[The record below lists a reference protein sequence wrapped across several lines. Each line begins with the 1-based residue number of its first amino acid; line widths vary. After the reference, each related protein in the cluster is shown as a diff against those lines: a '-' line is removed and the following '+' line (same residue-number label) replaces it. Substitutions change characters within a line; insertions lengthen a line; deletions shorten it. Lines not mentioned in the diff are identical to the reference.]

1 MQSPS
6 PLIKPEA
13 LRNRIFCNRSEVIL
27 DRCPQLTFDFI
38 CADPP
43 YGYEFRSNM
52 REKSEKFKMIEGDDT
67 DDRFKMYPRLF
78 NVLKHNSVLAVF
90 CSWKNEDEDRYVL
103 KEVFGKENIRNLIIW
118 FKGGGGIGDLDS
130 SLADDYEMIIICHK
144 GRREINSK
152 RYGTVW
158 QIPKVPPAQMVHSN
172 EKPISLY
179 NRLFRVYTKP
189 GDHILDPYLGSG
201 SSSVAA
207 VRLKRPFTGIE
218 FDREYALSAHKRFL
232 TAIESGREDAG
243 ADFDKASIKNEI
255 QEDLF

>member
-1 MQSPS
+1 MQQKLISPVK
-6 PLIKPEA
+6 LQ
-13 LRNRIFCNRSEVIL
+13 NRIFCNYSEKIMEL
-27 DRCPQLTFDFI
+27 CPDLSFDFI

-43 YGYEFRSNM
+43 YGYKFRSNM
-52 REKSEKFKMIEGDDT
+52 RVKTEKFKMIEGDDT
-67 DDRFKMYPRLF
+67 DDRFLLYPELYR
-78 NVLKHNSVLAVF
+78 VLRHNSVLAIF

-103 KEVFGKENIRNLIIW
+103 KQVFGKENIRNLIIW
-118 FKGGGGIGDLDS
+118 YKGGGGIGDLDS

-158 QIPKVPPAQMVHSN
+158 NIPKVPPAQMVHSN

-179 NRLFRVYTKP
+179 HRLFKVYTKP

-201 SSSVAA
+201 SSGVAA

-218 FDREYALSAHKRFL
+218 VDKDYAEKAHRRFVSEL
-232 TAIESGREDAG
+232 EAGRVAPG

-255 QEDLF
+255 QGDLF